1 MINSKNEKNNN
12 IISFSKDIFANH
24 KLAVIFSAILLVISG
39 LLDAIGLS
47 LIAPTVSL
55 LINEAGSAGYE
66 SSIISNLKK
75 VLDFFSI
82 PYSLR
87 YILGLIA
94 IIMLLR
100 SVFIF
105 SQSMYISI
113 IQYNYTTEIG
123 KKYYNFLNS
132 LTWRSFKKYRQSTSL
147 NVFPE
152 SVRAGAAIRNYVNL
166 ISNLFTVIIYLIFL
180 SIVSIKMTLISIV
193 LSILIIL
200 IFQRIMSTASLLG
213 KRHTLRAENLIQDI
227 SDSINLSKYLRTHG
241 KTNFMKNKLFKSYDD
256 LRKNNVKQGFNL
268 SIFHASYEYA
278 FIGFLMLGLIIAAR
292 YFELPSSTIAL
303 ITIILYRL
311 FQRIKTFQ
319 QSYQQFNKSAPG
331 YYSINEKLNR
341 DEIFINKWGNK
352 IFRDLKECIQF
363 KDASVYIDGRKIL
376 SKINYKFEKNKINAI
391 VGKSGSG
398 KTTLVDIIT
407 GLTELDEGVLKIDGT
422 DITEF
427 TKESYQNSIGYVDQ
441 NPFLF
446 NDTIINNI
454 RWGTKKK
461 ISNKNIFEISKQLK
475 IHDLITSLPNG
486 YESNV
491 GDFGNSISGGERQRI
506 VIARTLIN
514 NPKILILDEATSQLD
529 SKSQKI
535 VLTLLRKIKKNTTII
550 MVTHR
555 KETLEVADNILE
567 IN

>member
-1 MINSKNEKNNN
+1 MDKTKNKNN
-12 IISFSKDIFANH
+12 IISFTKDIFADH
-24 KLAVIFSAILLVISG
+24 KLAVIFSSFLLVASG

-55 LINEAGSAGYE
+55 LINESGTASFE
-66 SSIISNLKK
+66 SGIISNLKI
-75 VLDFFSI
+75 VLDILSI

-94 IIMLLR
+94 IIMFLR

-113 IQYNYTTEIG
+113 IQYNYTSEIG

-132 LTWRSFKKYRQSTSL
+132 LTWHSFKKYRQSTSI

-152 SVRAGAAIRNYVNL
+152 SVRAGASIRNYINL
-166 ISNLFTVIIYLIFL
+166 ISNFFTIIIYLVFL
-180 SIVSIKMTLISIV
+180 SIVSLKMTLISIL
-193 LSILIIL
+193 LSLIIIL

-213 KRHTLRAENLIQDI
+213 KRHTVRAENLIQDI
-227 SDSINLSKYLRTHG
+227 SDSINLSKFLRTHG

-256 LRKNNVKQGFNL
+256 LRKNNVKQGLNL

-278 FIGFLMLGLIIAAR
+278 FIGFLMLGLLIAAR

-311 FQRIKTFQ
+311 FQRVKTFQ
-319 QSYQQFNKSAPG
+319 QSYQQFNKSVPG

-341 DEIFINKWGNK
+341 DEILVNLWGNK
-352 IFRDLKECIQF
+352 TFKDLKESIQF
-363 KDASVYIDGRKIL
+363 KNASVVIDGRKIL
-376 SKINYKFEKNKINAI
+376 SKINFKFEKNKINAV

-427 TKESYQNSIGYVDQ
+427 SKESYQNSIGYVDQ

-461 ISNKNIFEISKQLK
+461 ISNKNIYEISKQLK
-475 IHDLITSLPNG
+475 IHDLIISLPDG

-491 GDFGNSISGGERQRI
+491 GDFGNSLSGGERQRI
-506 VIARTLIN
+506 VIARTLVN
-514 NPKILILDEATSQLD
+514 SPKILILDEATSQLD

-535 VLTLLRKIKKNTTII
+535 VLNLMKNLKKSTTII

-555 KETLEVADNILE
+555 EETLKIADNIIE

>member
-278 FIGFLMLGLIIAAR
+278 
-292 YFELPSSTIAL
+292 
-303 ITIILYRL
+303 
-311 FQRIKTFQ
+311 
-319 QSYQQFNKSAPG
+319 
-331 YYSINEKLNR
+331 
-341 DEIFINKWGNK
+341 
-352 IFRDLKECIQF
+352 
-363 KDASVYIDGRKIL
+363 
-376 SKINYKFEKNKINAI
+376 
-391 VGKSGSG
+391 
-398 KTTLVDIIT
+398 
-407 GLTELDEGVLKIDGT
+407 
-422 DITEF
+422 
-427 TKESYQNSIGYVDQ
+427 
-441 NPFLF
+441 
-446 NDTIINNI
+446 
-454 RWGTKKK
+454 
-461 ISNKNIFEISKQLK
+461 
-475 IHDLITSLPNG
+475 
-486 YESNV
+486 
-491 GDFGNSISGGERQRI
+491 
-506 VIARTLIN
+506 
-514 NPKILILDEATSQLD
+514 
-529 SKSQKI
+529 
-535 VLTLLRKIKKNTTII
+535 
-550 MVTHR
+550 
-555 KETLEVADNILE
+555 
-567 IN
+567 